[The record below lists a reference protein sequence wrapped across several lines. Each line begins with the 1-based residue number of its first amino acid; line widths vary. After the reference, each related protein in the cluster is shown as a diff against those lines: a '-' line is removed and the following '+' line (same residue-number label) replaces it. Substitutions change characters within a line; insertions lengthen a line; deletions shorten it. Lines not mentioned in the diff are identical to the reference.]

1 MISHKCKLSIGIK
14 QALSLLFMID
24 NTRTF
29 THTVHLQAL

>member
-1 MISHKCKLSIGIK
+1 MISQKCKLSIGIK

-29 THTVHLQAL
+29 ASTLHLQAL